1 MISHTSSSEEW
12 DVSGRLWRFGTCKF
26 DESGHELRISGLG
39 VDLESNQSVSAKAPF
54 QTLASPTPW
63 SENEA
68 KKPLFRPQRLH
79 RIH

>member
-12 DVSGRLWRFGTCKF
+12 DVSGRLWRFGTCEF
-26 DESGHELRISGLG
+26 DESGHELRISGP
-39 VDLESNQSVSAKAPF
+39 AM
-54 QTLASPTPW
+54 ASPTAW